1 MKHLGILVVLLS
13 MVLAVILEVVLPISL
28 IVCENIDVP
37 IAILAMIY
45 SNGTIL
51 QWVYYNSEYFEE
63 LSKRQQALM
72 ACIVT
77 IMAFDILL
85 LVL

>member
-1 MKHLGILVVLLS
+1 MKYLGMFVVLLS
-13 MVLAVILEVVLPISL
+13 VVLAVVLEVVLPVSL
-28 IVCENIDVP
+28 IAYENIDVP
-37 IAILAMIY
+37 VAVLAMIY

-72 ACIVT
+72 ACIAT
-77 IMAFDILL
+77 IMIFDILL
-85 LVL
+85 LIL

>member
-1 MKHLGILVVLLS
+1 MKYLGILVVLLS
-13 MVLAVILEVVLPISL
+13 MVLALVLEVVLPISL
-28 IVCENIDVP
+28 IAYENIDVP
-37 IAILAMIY
+37 VALLTIIY

-72 ACIVT
+72 ACIAT
-77 IMAFDILL
+77 IMIFDILL
-85 LVL
+85 LIL

>member
-1 MKHLGILVVLLS
+1 MKYLGMFVVLLS
-13 MVLAVILEVVLPISL
+13 MVLALVLEVVLPVSL
-28 IVCENIDVP
+28 IAYENIDVP
-37 IAILAMIY
+37 VALLAMIY

-72 ACIVT
+72 ACIAT
-77 IMAFDILL
+77 IMIFDILL
-85 LVL
+85 LIL

>member
-1 MKHLGILVVLLS
+1 MKYLGMFVVLLS
-13 MVLAVILEVVLPISL
+13 MVLALVLEVVLPVSL
-28 IVCENIDVP
+28 IAYENIDVP
-37 IAILAMIY
+37 VAVLAMIY

-72 ACIVT
+72 ACIAT
-77 IMAFDILL
+77 IMIFDILL
-85 LVL
+85 LIL

>member
-13 MVLAVILEVVLPISL
+13 MVLALVLEVVLPISL
-28 IVCENIDVP
+28 IAYENIDVP
-37 IAILAMIY
+37 VALLAMIY

-51 QWVYYNSEYFEE
+51 QWIYYNSEYFEE

-72 ACIVT
+72 ACIAT

-85 LVL
+85 LIL

>member
-1 MKHLGILVVLLS
+1 
-13 MVLAVILEVVLPISL
+13 
-28 IVCENIDVP
+28 
-37 IAILAMIY
+37 MIY

-77 IMAFDILL
+77 IIAFDILL